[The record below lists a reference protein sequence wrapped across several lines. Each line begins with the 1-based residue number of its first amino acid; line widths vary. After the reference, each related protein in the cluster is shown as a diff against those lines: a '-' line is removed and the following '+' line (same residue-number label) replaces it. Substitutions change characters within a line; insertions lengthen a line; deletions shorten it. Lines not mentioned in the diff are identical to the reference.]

1 MSRWLLAARPDANG
15 EPIYIGLEK
24 EQDMIIYHGVYVIK
38 EGMRDEYVSA
48 LRESGV
54 MGAFRK
60 QPGNLYY
67 NVSVAIDNEN
77 EVVVSDGWKTIE
89 DFDGHRG
96 SKEVA
101 TIWQPLYDRYVE
113 RKYEL

>member
-1 MSRWLLAARPDANG
+1 
-15 EPIYIGLEK
+15 
-24 EQDMIIYHGVYVIK
+24 MIIYHGVYVIK

-67 NVSVAIDNEN
+67 NVSVAMTMRTR
-77 EVVVSDGWKTIE
+77 SSSPTGGK
-89 DFDGHRG
+89 R
-96 SKEVA
+96 
-101 TIWQPLYDRYVE
+101 
-113 RKYEL
+113 

>member
-1 MSRWLLAARPDANG
+1 M
-15 EPIYIGLEK
+15 
-24 EQDMIIYHGVYVIK
+24 
-38 EGMRDEYVSA
+38 
-48 LRESGV
+48 
-54 MGAFRK
+54 
-60 QPGNLYY
+60 
-67 NVSVAIDNEN
+67 AIDNEN